1 MLCAIW
7 YHLYSL
13 KIVKNTHGG
22 VLHVKLYTR
31 YQTAQGTTCIELN
44 FSENIAMKPKL
55 KMQDAHFSCK
65 QYTLHCT
72 IVKPGE

>member
-44 FSENIAMKPKL
+44 FSENNAMKPKL
-55 KMQDAHFSCK
+55 KIQNAHFSCK
-65 QYTLHCT
+65 QHTLHCA